1 MADPSDSSAG
11 GKPKSALMRRHEQ
24 LQRWKDSEFDNE
36 EPVRN
41 AKLAKVKFNAGCVFL
56 AACAS
61 EDYDDIE
68 SLMKRGA
75 DINYANIDGLTA
87 LHQVCVPLGF
97 FALALASQTDEAH
110 MSDL

>member
-1 MADPSDSSAG
+1 MADGAGDSSG

-24 LQRWKDSEFDNE
+24 LQRWKGSEFDKEDNI
-36 EPVRN
+36 RN
-41 AKLAKVKFNAGCVFL
+41 AKLAKVKFDPGCVFL
-56 AACAS
+56 AACAM

-87 LHQVCVPLGF
+87 LHQVCCVCVVCMAMCPFTGRRV
-97 FALALASQTDEAH
+97 TRH
-110 MSDL
+110 